1 LVKTMNKL
9 ALPASLMIAGAIAAT
24 DSACT
29 ITVNNNDDGGGA
41 QGPNDL
47 GGSDAT
53 AADTGTQSDS
63 AQDSPADAGM
73 QADAAAATEA
83 GTCSVGIDT
92 GIAACD
98 QCIEAACCQQW
109 VTCATPDGAGVD
121 DAGASACVQL
131 TQCVQ
136 DWVAADAGSLSSGE
150 VSCGGAYSQSERD
163 ASHAFLVCKQGCSTQ
178 CGG

>member
-1 LVKTMNKL
+1 MNKL
-9 ALPASLMIAGAIAAT
+9 ALSASLMIVGAIAAG

-29 ITVNNNDDGGGA
+29 ITVNNDDGGGA
-41 QGPNDL
+41 QGTNDS
-47 GGSDAT
+47 GGLDAT
-53 AADTGTQSDS
+53 ADDTGMQSDT
-63 AQDSPADAGM
+63 AKDGPADAGT
-73 QADAAAATEA
+73 QGEAAAMTDA
-83 GTCSVGIDT
+83 GTCPVGIDT

-109 VTCATPDGAGVD
+109 VTCGTPDDAGVD

-136 DWVAADAGSLSSGE
+136 DWVAADAGTLSSGE
-150 VSCGGAYSQSERD
+150 ASCGPAYSQSARD
-163 ASHAFLVCKQGCSTQ
+163 ASHAFLACKQGCSMQ